1 MSGPWVERMDDRDLL
16 AEKSTLMVILQ
27 FGSIDAADDDEEIA
41 EFVSR
46 LEEID
51 KEIAQ
56 RKEGK

>member
-16 AEKSTLMVILQ
+16 AEKSALMVILQ